1 MADVDGEWDC
11 VTQTPMGE
19 QKALLTV
26 RSAGAAWTGT
36 MSSPM
41 GSVDIADGT
50 VEGDTL
56 HWKVEMKSPFPMLL
70 SCQATVSGDTIAGG
84 ITAGAFGTSPL
95 QGVRKA

>member
-1 MADVDGEWDC
+1 MANVDGAWDC

-19 QKALLTV
+19 QKAVLTV
-26 RSAGAAWTGT
+26 QSDGPSWTGT

-41 GSVDIADGT
+41 GAVDIADGT
-50 VEGDTL
+50 IEGDTL

-70 SCQATVSGDTIAGG
+70 SCQATVSGDAMTGG

-95 QGVRKA
+95 QGKRRG